1 MSVCYYKRL
10 TDHSIRSIDNFRYI
24 DLKLMR
30 FNVNI
35 NVNKLSNIVYKIL
48 SDYCK
53 EKVIGYDKKTNI
65 YWYKMYDTD
74 YCKLHLEIEIFKY
87 NDVKSFV
94 NIIPLTGSD
103 ALINEFVSNFK
114 ESLQLYTTSSFIRAY
129 FDGSCGL

>member
-30 FNVNI
+30 FNVII

-53 EKVIGYDKKTNI
+53 EKVIGYDKKNNI

-74 YCKLHLEIEIFKY
+74 YCKLHKVPTKS
-87 NDVKSFV
+87 DVVIKRVLQESYGACEV
-94 NIIPLTGSD
+94 RGY
-103 ALINEFVSNFK
+103 NEFVGVRNDYWEGIK
-114 ESLQLYTTSSFIRAY
+114 WK
-129 FDGSCGL
+129 